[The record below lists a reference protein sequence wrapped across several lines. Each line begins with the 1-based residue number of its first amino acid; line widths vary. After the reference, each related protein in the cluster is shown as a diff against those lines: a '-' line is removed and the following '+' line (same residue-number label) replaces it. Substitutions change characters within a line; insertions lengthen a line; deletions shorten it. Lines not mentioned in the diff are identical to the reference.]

1 VAGQFSTIMQGAA
14 RKFGERTRGDA
25 YADRQAERI
34 FSKALA
40 PIIKLLTDMSNRPAQ
55 ALQDIAYA
63 IEKGTLPGYEDEG
76 KPLPKSFLA
85 LLQKWAVAHT
95 PDNIR
100 ALAASVG
107 NPKIKAAEDTLA
119 SRLEAV
125 QGSRSLLFADDKAL
139 CLEAG
144 EHLARTLAGTHVV
157 ALNDV
162 IHFYRGGRALN
173 VWVYPLDQD
182 MLARLHPDEGE
193 QQAILSETG
202 GLTMHA
208 LPFVQKS
215 YKRHPT
221 MKGRQGVNQVY
232 EAAEWQQFVL
242 KEIVNPDPT
251 IVTCTLFGKVYMY
264 GHNLQGFNTVIHLDR
279 NNWNSESMK
288 QRVARAWRQ
297 GQTEVVQETTLDH
310 IYQPDHGGVE
320 RSEFDKTLDEIRA
333 SFQNMDAAIF
343 DRIIKDA
350 QTIALGAEWAGVEKK
365 DASLW
370 RLDEQVAELMA
381 SPFMGRA
388 RPPGTRA

>member
-1 VAGQFSTIMQGAA
+1 
-14 RKFGERTRGDA
+14 
-25 YADRQAERI
+25 
-34 FSKALA
+34 
-40 PIIKLLTDMSNRPAQ
+40 
-55 ALQDIAYA
+55 
-63 IEKGTLPGYEDEG
+63 
-76 KPLPKSFLA
+76 
-85 LLQKWAVAHT
+85 
-95 PDNIR
+95 
-100 ALAASVG
+100 
-107 NPKIKAAEDTLA
+107 
-119 SRLEAV
+119 
-125 QGSRSLLFADDKAL
+125 
-139 CLEAG
+139 
-144 EHLARTLAGTHVV
+144 
-157 ALNDV
+157 
-162 IHFYRGGRALN
+162 
-173 VWVYPLDQD
+173 
-182 MLARLHPDEGE
+182 
-193 QQAILSETG
+193 
-202 GLTMHA
+202 
-208 LPFVQKS
+208 
-215 YKRHPT
+215 